1 MSGGGVVGSV
11 LGGIAGFLVG
21 GPAGAAIGAG
31 LGGSTGMQ
39 ADAGKKQAKAAEEAN
54 RIAQDAAAK
63 NAKAMDEAANRANA
77 KSPDLTAMLSANE
90 QAAKGGVAGTMLTGA
105 TGIDPSTLQLGKNT
119 LLGN

>member
-1 MSGGGVVGSV
+1 MSGGGVIGTIVGGV
-11 LGGIAGFLVG
+11 LGGVLA
-21 GPAGAAIGAG
+21 
-31 LGGSTGMQ
+31 MQ

-54 RIAQDAAAK
+54 RIAQDAAKA

-77 KSPDLTAMLSANE
+77 KSPDVAAMLSANE
-90 QAAKGGVAGTMLTGA
+90 QAAKGGAAGTMLTGA